1 MAEKKE
7 NRTMY
12 FNSYVF
18 ILAFLPIT
26 VLGYY
31 LINKTKKY
39 QLGHMWLLG
48 ASLIFAGYLNVYY
61 VVITTVS
68 VLIGYLFILLVT
80 KQSSARRNKKIYVT
94 AGIVVHVGILLY
106 FKYSNFFI
114 ENVNEIFDKEIPFLE
129 LLLPLGI
136 SFYTFQQ
143 IAYLVDCYRDN
154 SVKCGFGE
162 YFLYIMYFPKF
173 LQGPI
178 LLHEDMLPA
187 LHQEE
192 NKKFSWEHFS
202 KGLYAFALGLGKKVL
217 LADKIALIV
226 DAGYN
231 NIAELNAPSA
241 LLVIIGYSLQLYFDF
256 SGYCD
261 MAMGVG
267 EMLQIPVPVNFDSP
281 YKAVKVTDIWARW
294 HMTLTRFFTKYI
306 YIPLGG
312 NRKGNL
318 RMYANTFIVFFVSGF
333 WHGAAWTFV
342 VWGIMHG
349 IAMVISKLLKQC
361 RIVLP
366 KVLGWLLTFSFWIMS
381 FAVFRAPSLATAKEL
396 FSRLWK
402 GGFGRIYDGFY
413 EQIEK
418 HIEVT
423 LLHRLDFLNVLEGCS
438 EILVASLIG
447 ISLFACLI
455 MKNTQEKLK
464 EFRFTYSKLLVT
476 VFLLFY
482 SILSLE
488 SVTVFLYAN
497 F

>member
-1 MAEKKE
+1 
-7 NRTMY
+7 MY
-12 FNSYVF
+12 FNSYIF

-26 VLGYY
+26 LIGYY

-39 QLGHMWLLG
+39 QLGHVWLLG

-61 VVITTVS
+61 VVITTFS
-68 VLIGYLFILLVT
+68 VLLGYLFLGLVT
-80 KQSSARRNKKIYVT
+80 KESTIAKTKKIYLI
-94 AGIVVHVGILLY
+94 AGIAVHVGILLF

-114 ENVNEIFDKEIPFLE
+114 ENINILLEKEVPLLE
-129 LLLPLGI
+129 LLLPIGI

-143 IAYLVDCYRDN
+143 IAYLVDCYKDS
-154 SVKCGFGE
+154 SVKCSFLE
-162 YFLYIMYFPKF
+162 YFLYVMYFPKF

-187 LHQEE
+187 LHEE
-192 NKKFSWEHFS
+192 KNKQFSMEHFS

-217 LADKIALIV
+217 LADNIALIV

-231 NIAELNAPSA
+231 NISELNAPSA
-241 LLVIIGYSLQLYFDF
+241 LLVIVGYSLQLYFDF

-294 HMTLTRFFTKYI
+294 HMTLTRFFTRYI

-312 NRKGNL
+312 NRKGTL
-318 RMYANTFIVFFVSGF
+318 RMYANTFIVFLISGF

-349 IAMVISKLLKQC
+349 VAMMVSKLLKQC
-361 RIVLP
+361 EIVLP
-366 KVLGWLLTFSFWIMS
+366 KVVGWLLTFSFWVCS
-381 FAVFRAPSLATAKEL
+381 FAIFRAASLEEAKEL
-396 FSRLWK
+396 FSRLRI
-402 GGFGRIYDGFY
+402 GGFGKIYTGFY

-418 HIEVT
+418 HMEVT
-423 LLHRLDFLNVLEGCS
+423 ILHRLDVLNILERYPETFVLVLLGGTLLGC
-438 EILVASLIG
+438 LT
-447 ISLFACLI
+447 
-455 MKNTQEKLK
+455 MKNTQQKLQ
-464 EFRFTYSKLLVT
+464 EFRFTYSKLFVT
-476 VFLLFY
+476 VLLLFY
-482 SILSLE
+482 GILSLS